1 MSCQVEIKTAI
12 FRTIKHERSSH
23 KYISNETR
31 KYQPPKI
38 YFSNNQLWYLGNFL
52 SFFFVALFKYETDPS
67 PPSAFIVLWTKW
79 EMKAMRQLKLKE
91 KYVTDGEERDLARHP
106 AAGGGGEGVVE
117 ELMQLFLY
125 KVLLPKLWDPLWM
138 INRLIRVCHIYSSPP
153 SNPILYSRSPP

>member
-31 KYQPPKI
+31 KYRPPKI
-38 YFSNNQLWYLGNFL
+38 YFSNNQLWYLGNFR

-91 KYVTDGEERDLARHP
+91 KYITDGEERDLARP
-106 AAGGGGEGVVE
+106 PGGVCGWGTNVT
-117 ELMQLFLY
+117 FL
-125 KVLLPKLWDPLWM
+125 VQSVTPKTLGSTMDDQQT
-138 INRLIRVCHIYSSPP
+138 Y
-153 SNPILYSRSPP
+153 